1 MELAGEPHTL
11 EQVPPVRLFSQ
22 NRACMRAVELTTMVL
37 WLSSSVVCLAFSVV
51 FLSQESIFLY
61 SRGNESLNERI
72 IEHIL
77 HISRSGAVVEKAI
90 LVPYCALVHLAQL
103 FARHKRSI
111 FVFEGLPVSC

>member
-11 EQVPPVRLFSQ
+11 EQALPVRLFSQ
-22 NRACMRAVELTTMVL
+22 NRACMRAVELTTM
-37 WLSSSVVCLAFSVV
+37 SSSVVCLASCVAL
-51 FLSQESIFLY
+51 LSQESIFLY

-77 HISRSGAVVEKAI
+77 HISRSRAVVEKTE

-103 FARHKRSI
+103 FACHKGRI
-111 FVFEGLPVSC
+111 FVFKGLPISC